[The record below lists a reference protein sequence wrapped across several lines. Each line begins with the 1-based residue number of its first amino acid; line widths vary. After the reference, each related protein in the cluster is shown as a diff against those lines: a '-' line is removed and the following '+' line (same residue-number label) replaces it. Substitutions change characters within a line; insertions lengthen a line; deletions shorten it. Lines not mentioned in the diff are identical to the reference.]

1 MQVFYMHKTQTMQKE
16 NDEKTTNVDISG
28 LDKANLLSRLY
39 NAACQPTWYEECDE
53 IDDIRR
59 SGFGYVKMIG
69 DVIFYADFSGDTV
82 NSYHYNK
89 YAKKDNLFESV
100 VADIR
105 RRDNFPV

>member
-1 MQVFYMHKTQTMQKE
+1 MQVFILICTPTMQE
-16 NDEKTTNVDISG
+16 DNDGKTTYVDISG

-39 NAACQPTWYEECDE
+39 NAACQPSWYDESDE
-53 IDDIRR
+53 IDEICRN
-59 SGFGYVKMIG
+59 GFGYVKMID
-69 DVIFYADFSGDTV
+69 DVYFYADFSGDTV